1 VTASARK
8 ASRFCSTTSPGEGVR
23 GRKSR
28 AHFSPEE
35 RALSQQFRT
44 SFSIAQERGAHEH
57 GFEER
62 RAPPDSQAAP
72 RYARSEIP
80 GYRIEKKAAK
90 RQLLARRIPAFM
102 NHLVCE
108 RAQRV
113 GLCGATISPDVIGAF
128 PVERMVRIRV

>member
-1 VTASARK
+1 M
-8 ASRFCSTTSPGEGVR
+8 
-23 GRKSR
+23 
-28 AHFSPEE
+28 
-35 RALSQQFRT
+35 SQQFRT

-72 RYARSEIP
+72 RYARSDIP

-102 NHLVCE
+102 NHLISEPAWPATCSAA
-108 RAQRV
+108 RARNHRYQN
-113 GLCGATISPDVIGAF
+113 APWF
-128 PVERMVRIRV
+128 

>member
-102 NHLVCE
+102 NHLISEPAWPATCSAA
-108 RAQRV
+108 RARNHRYQN
-113 GLCGATISPDVIGAF
+113 APWF
-128 PVERMVRIRV
+128 